1 MSALVESPEPC
12 PDRTPSH
19 NLDQNQQDALGW
31 YSRAVS
37 SVRQGIERGS
47 VDIFVGLI
55 SCMLFISIEA
65 LQGSTDVALQ
75 LYQQGVHLVREFRSQ
90 ITHRAIS
97 ALQASWLEDTIVPIF
112 DRLGTVALSV
122 SGIPVSALLR
132 DADRA
137 FIQDFASLKF
147 AREAIVLLAGET
159 RIFQLNYEE
168 HIAKPHD
175 KSAPT
180 IKELQNQQATLLNSL
195 QSWHSAFSRLIN
207 HLATTG
213 LSPQEIG
220 TIALLSAYYEMHVI
234 ILRTGL
240 SSLQTATDAYLSN
253 FQNIVSQSRLALDA
267 SARPDGTQPPF
278 TFDIGIGLPLWFTSL
293 RCRDPTTR
301 RAATALIRQ
310 APPVQ
315 GFHKSDSM
323 ANLAKKI
330 IAFEERKAMPLIADQ
345 DMVGR
350 DARQPSSPSVEPFSG
365 TNESTAELIPEEA
378 RIGPISVFRVGE
390 DAPPEMSERERLD
403 WDRSSGSQTIL
414 RFSRNE
420 RDRESGGWRVV
431 SEFVPVDA

>member
-1 MSALVESPEPC
+1 MSALVEN
-12 PDRTPSH
+12 PDLTFRQAP
-19 NLDQNQQDALGW
+19 NQNQQDALGW
-31 YSRAVS
+31 YARAVS
-37 SVRQGIERGS
+37 SVRWGIERGS

-75 LYQQGVHLVREFRSQ
+75 LYQQGVYLIRELRSR
-90 ITHRAIS
+90 ITHKVVS
-97 ALQASWLEDTIVPIF
+97 ALQVSWLEDTIVPIF

-132 DADRA
+132 DTERA
-137 FIQDFASLKF
+137 SIQEFPSLKF
-147 AREAIVLLAGET
+147 ARETIVLLAGET

-168 HIAKPHD
+168 HVSNPYD

-180 IKELQNQQATLLNSL
+180 MIELQNQQATLLNSL
-195 QSWHSAFSRLIN
+195 QHWHSAFSRLMN
-207 HLATTG
+207 HLGTTG
-213 LSPQEIG
+213 PSPQQIG
-220 TIALLSAYYEMHVI
+220 TAALLSTYYEMHVI
-234 ILRTGL
+234 ILETGL

-278 TFDIGIGLPLWFTSL
+278 TFDIGIGLPLWFTCL

-310 APPVQ
+310 APQVQ

-323 ANLAKKI
+323 ANLAEQI
-330 IAFEERKAMPLIADQ
+330 IAFEEKKARPLLADQ
-345 DMVGR
+345 D
-350 DARQPSSPSVEPFSG
+350 
-365 TNESTAELIPEEA
+365 TAELIPEEA
-378 RIGPISVFRVGE
+378 RIGPIGVFRGDEVPSG
-390 DAPPEMSERERLD
+390 MSEKEKLD
-403 WDRSSGSQTIL
+403 WDRSSESRTIL

-420 RDRESGGWRVV
+420 WDRENGDWRVI
-431 SEFVPVDA
+431 SEFVPLDV